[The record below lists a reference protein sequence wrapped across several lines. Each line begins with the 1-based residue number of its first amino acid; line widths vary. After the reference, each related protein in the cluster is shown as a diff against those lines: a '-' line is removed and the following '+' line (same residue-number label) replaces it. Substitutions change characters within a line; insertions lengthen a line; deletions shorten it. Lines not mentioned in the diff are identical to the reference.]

1 MAHFQLIKKQFLK
14 TDLDTIWDFASS
26 PKNLKEITPD
36 YMLFE
41 ITSEDLSEKMY
52 PGMIISYKVSPLLNI
67 KMNWVTEI
75 TQVKDKHFFV
85 DEQRMGPYSMWHHQH
100 FFEEQD
106 GGVMMTDIVTY
117 IPPFGIL
124 GVIANSLLIKRQLES
139 IFDYRFRVMDKK
151 FNN

>member
-1 MAHFQLIKKQFLK
+1 MAHFQLIKRQFLK
-14 TDLDTIWDFASS
+14 TDLETIWDFASS

-36 YMLFE
+36 HMLFD
-41 ITSEDLSEKMY
+41 ITSKNLPEKMY
-52 PGMIISYKVSPLLNI
+52 PGMIITYKVSPFLNI

-106 GGVMMTDIVTY
+106 GGVMMTDIVSY

-124 GVIANSLLIKRQLES
+124 GVIANSILIKRQLES
-139 IFDYRFRVMDKK
+139 IFDYRFKVMDKK